1 MELVAVKK
9 FQPTVLNSTANLRI
23 KLSEPKMRTEGFL
36 KHKFVTYQV
45 QTFPLMYQVE
55 RKDKDFNFLWD
66 LLAIKYPHV
75 VVPACPEH
83 QSQTKEDEIILQ
95 KKMELLETFMN
106 SLIQNE
112 ELIANPSVLN
122 FLSMPGQKEHSKQL
136 KNEMQKATPPKT
148 IYDYQTLSGV
158 YDVSKNRKA
167 EIFCNEINNFIKS
180 NEQLFKRFNEVSRK
194 LITDMMEVN
203 KSVDDLSSI
212 CAKISQNYQIAE
224 CYDLEK
230 SYEKIRVQLQS
241 WASLVEKESKVVYNT
256 FPKFFRYNMIENK
269 SYLEI
274 FKNRAELREKV
285 KNNE

>member
-1 MELVAVKK
+1 
-9 FQPTVLNSTANLRI
+9 
-23 KLSEPKMRTEGFL
+23 MRTEGFL

-122 FLSMPGQKEHSKQL
+122 FLSMPGQKEHSKLL

>member
-1 MELVAVKK
+1 
-9 FQPTVLNSTANLRI
+9 
-23 KLSEPKMRTEGFL
+23 
-36 KHKFVTYQV
+36 
-45 QTFPLMYQVE
+45 
-55 RKDKDFNFLWD
+55 
-66 LLAIKYPHV
+66 
-75 VVPACPEH
+75 
-83 QSQTKEDEIILQ
+83 
-95 KKMELLETFMN
+95 
-106 SLIQNE
+106 
-112 ELIANPSVLN
+112 
-122 FLSMPGQKEHSKQL
+122 MPGQKEHSKQL

-203 KSVDDLSSI
+203 KSVDDLSNI

-241 WASLVEKESKVVYNT
+241 WAALVEKESKVVYNT